1 MAKVLD
7 QKNST
12 DGDSVCVVTIVRMT
26 TLKTGAAGK
35 DPTYT
40 GSATLK
46 WTAVE
51 TNVGI
56 ICACLPLLRP
66 ILNKLIPW
74 FAERSRGD
82 RDPRTGYIISSVN
95 TNSSGLKTIDSW
107 KRSEPWSHSEK
118 HETTMDHISERGH
131 DSRNNSEFSTAGGIR
146 KTVDVELHEDYERP
160 DNLDSMKDEKHGS
173 RRSSEDFV

>member
-1 MAKVLD
+1 
-7 QKNST
+7 
-12 DGDSVCVVTIVRMT
+12 MT

-35 DPTYT
+35 DATYT

-66 ILNKLIPW
+66 MLNKLIPW

-82 RDPRTGYIISSVN
+82 PGPRTGYIISSVN
-95 TNSSGLKTIDSW
+95 TNSTGLKTIDSS
-107 KRSEPWSHSEK
+107 KRSEPWSHSDT
-118 HETTMDHISERGH
+118 HETTMDHISEREH
-131 DSRNNSEFSTAGGIR
+131 DSMGNSVVSMSGGIR
-146 KTVDVELHEDYERP
+146 KTVDVELHEEYDRP
-160 DNLDSMKDEKHGS
+160 DDLDSVKDEKHGY
-173 RRSSEDFV
+173 RRSSENVV

>member
-1 MAKVLD
+1 
-7 QKNST
+7 
-12 DGDSVCVVTIVRMT
+12 MT

-66 ILNKLIPW
+66 ILNKLFPW
-74 FAERSRGD
+74 FAERSRGNAG
-82 RDPRTGYIISSVN
+82 PRTGYIISSVN
-95 TNSSGLKTIDSW
+95 TNSTGLRTIDSS
-107 KRSEPWSHSEK
+107 KKSEPWSHSEK
-118 HETTMDHISERGH
+118 LRSDMDHISEREQ
-131 DSRNNSEFSTAGGIR
+131 DSRENSMVSTAGGIR
-146 KTVDVELHEDYERP
+146 KTVDVELHEEYDRP
-160 DNLDSMKDEKHGS
+160 DDMDSIKDEKHGY
-173 RRSSEDFV
+173 RRSSEHVV

>member
-1 MAKVLD
+1 
-7 QKNST
+7 
-12 DGDSVCVVTIVRMT
+12 MT
-26 TLKTGAAGK
+26 TLKTGAEGK
-35 DPTYT
+35 DSTYT

-82 RDPRTGYIISSVN
+82 PGPRTGYIISSVN
-95 TNSSGLKTIDSW
+95 TNSTGLKTIDSS
-107 KRSEPWSHSEK
+107 KHSDPWSQSEK
-118 HETTMDHISERGH
+118 HETTLDHVSEQGQ
-131 DSRNNSEFSTAGGIR
+131 DSRGDSVVSMAGGIR
-146 KTVDVELHEDYERP
+146 KTIDVEFHEEYDRP
-160 DNLDSMKDEKHGS
+160 DDLESMKDEKHGY
-173 RRSSEDFV
+173 RRSSERVI